1 MHREEIEQL
10 LPGVFQRSARPGSA
24 LVALLDAMAALHEPI
39 EDVLQR
45 LEAIF
50 DPRRTPDRFV
60 PFLASWLD
68 LGRVLPVS
76 TGLAPLREL
85 VAEAAAIAQT
95 KGTARGLILLLETAV
110 GASGFVIHEEV
121 PGPDGRPRPF
131 HVRIVAPAAASP
143 HRALVERI
151 IESEKP
157 AHVTYGLE
165 FAGSDRAGGDVGAA
179 QPTRSDSGTA
189 STTHDG

>member
-10 LPGVFQRSARPGSA
+10 LPTVFQRSARPGSA
-24 LVALLDAMAALHEPI
+24 LVALLEAMAAFHEPI
-39 EDVLQR
+39 EDVLQQ
-45 LEAIF
+45 LHATF

-60 PFLASWLD
+60 PFLAAWLD

-85 VAEAAAIAQT
+85 VAAAAAIAQT
-95 KGTARGLILLLETAV
+95 KGTARGLILFLETAV
-110 GASGFVIHEEV
+110 GVGGFVIQEEIL
-121 PGPDGRPRPF
+121 GPDGRPRPF
-131 HVRIVAPAAASP
+131 HVRIVAPAGASP

-157 AHVTYGLE
+157 AHVTYDLE
-165 FAGSDRAGGDVGAA
+165 FQATGRAGAPATV
-179 QPTRSDSGTA
+179 T
-189 STTHDG
+189 

>member
-24 LVALLDAMAALHEPI
+24 LVALLDGMAAFHQPI

-45 LEAIF
+45 LDAFF

-60 PFLASWLD
+60 PFLAAWLD
-68 LGRVLPVS
+68 LGRVLPVT
-76 TGLAPLREL
+76 TGLSPLREL

-95 KGTARGLILLLETAV
+95 KGTARGLVRFLETAV
-110 GASGFVIHEEV
+110 GVAGFVIHEEV
-121 PGPDGRPRPF
+121 LDTAGRPRPF
-131 HVRIVAPAAASP
+131 HVRIVAPAAAVP

-157 AHVTYGLE
+157 AHVTYDLE
-165 FAGSDRAGGDVGAA
+165 FAGTGA
-179 QPTRSDSGTA
+179 
-189 STTHDG
+189 DGR